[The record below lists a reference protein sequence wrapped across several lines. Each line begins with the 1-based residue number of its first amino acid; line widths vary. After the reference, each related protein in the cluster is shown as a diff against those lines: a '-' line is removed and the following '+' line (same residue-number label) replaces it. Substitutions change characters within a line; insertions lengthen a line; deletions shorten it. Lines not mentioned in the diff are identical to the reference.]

1 MSNGVLR
8 SFEELGCWK
17 EAQNLRQLLKAVLK
31 KLPKSEDYLL
41 KDQIIR
47 ASRSVT
53 NNIAEGYG
61 RYHFKENIQFC
72 RISRGSLHEILDH
85 LIIMKEEGYCTEQ
98 EFEELKG
105 KVLLVIKILN
115 GYIQYLAKTAE
126 SSKTQ

>member
-8 SFEELGCWK
+8 SFEELSCWK
-17 EAQNLRQLLKAVLK
+17 EAQNLRQILKTVLK

-41 KDQIIR
+41 KDQIVR

-85 LIIMKEEGYCTEQ
+85 LIIKKK
-98 EFEELKG
+98 KG
-105 KVLLVIKILN
+105 IVLNKSLM
-115 GYIQYLAKTAE
+115 
-126 SSKTQ
+126 S